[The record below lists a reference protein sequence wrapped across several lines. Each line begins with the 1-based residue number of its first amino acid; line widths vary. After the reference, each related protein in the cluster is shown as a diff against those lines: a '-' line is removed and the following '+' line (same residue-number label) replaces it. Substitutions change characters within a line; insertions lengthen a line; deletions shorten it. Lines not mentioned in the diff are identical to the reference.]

1 MAPTLSVSDRVDDAT
16 LARIEA
22 GLAASDPA
30 LGPYAPV
37 PLAALLHDPSGV
49 EGAEGDG
56 ALLGGLIGA
65 TVWQWLS
72 VRLLWVDPAHRGM
85 GYGRRLLA
93 AAEAEGIRRGCRHA
107 RLNTFSFQAAGFYE
121 RCGYRQVLALEDFPR
136 GHQRLFYV
144 KSLTQSGP

>member
-1 MAPTLSVSDRVDDAT
+1 MAPVLTITDRVGEAE

-30 LGPYAPV
+30 LGPYRPA
-37 PLAALLHDPSGV
+37 PLAVLLHDPEPGGSGP
-49 EGAEGDG
+49 G
-56 ALLGGLIGA
+56 ALVGGLIGE

-72 VRLLWVDPAHRGM
+72 VRLLWIDPAHRGM
-85 GYGRRLLA
+85 GHGRDLLA
-93 AAEAEGIRRGCRHA
+93 AAEAEAIRRGCRHA

-121 RCGYRQVLALEDFPR
+121 RCGYRQVLCLEDFPR

-144 KSLTQSGP
+144 KGLAGPAG